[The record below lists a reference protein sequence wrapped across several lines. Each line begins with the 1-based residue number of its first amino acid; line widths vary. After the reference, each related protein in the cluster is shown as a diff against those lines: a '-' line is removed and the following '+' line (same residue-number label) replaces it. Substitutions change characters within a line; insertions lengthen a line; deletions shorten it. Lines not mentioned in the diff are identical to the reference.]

1 MPHALPRGG
10 RSAGLLYLVVV
21 LTGLFC
27 LAYVPAQLA
36 GADAHAALDNVVA
49 RQALFRQG
57 IAAFVVEQVAFLLLA
72 LALYRAFRDVNR
84 AAATLM
90 VAFVAMAVPLA
101 LAALSHRLQALS
113 LLTDADSAQLL
124 SQEQRQQLAHA
135 ALKAYRGGMQ
145 LVRVFWGLW
154 LLPLGWLVLRSRRL
168 PRVLGALL
176 VLGGAGYVL
185 DVSAELL
192 VPGYAAAWISGY
204 MTLPA
209 ALGEIGTCLWLLLFG
224 LRAGRTG
231 ASSPLAS

>member
-21 LTGLFC
+21 LTGFFC

-36 GADAHAALDNVVA
+36 GADAHAVLDNVVA

-124 SQEQRQQLAHA
+124 SQEQRHQLAHA

-185 DVSAELL
+185 DVFAALL
-192 VPGYAAAWISGY
+192 VPGYADWWMSGY

-209 ALGEIGTCLWLLLFG
+209 AVGEIGTCLWLLLFG

>member
-1 MPHALPRGG
+1 MAHALPRGG
-10 RSAGLLYLVVV
+10 RLAGLLYLVVV
-21 LTGLFC
+21 VTGFFC
-27 LAYVPAQLA
+27 LAYVPGQLA
-36 GADAHAALDNVVA
+36 GPDAQAVLDNVVA

-57 IAAFVVEQVAFLLLA
+57 VAAFVVEQVAFLLLA
-72 LALYRAFRDVNR
+72 LALYRGFKDVNR
-84 AAATLM
+84 TAATLM
-90 VAFVAMAVPLA
+90 VAFVAMAAALA

-124 SQEQRQQLAHA
+124 SQEQRQYLAHA

-145 LVRVFWGLW
+145 LARVFWGLW

-176 VLGGAGYVL
+176 VLGGLGYAL

-192 VPGYAAAWISGY
+192 VPGYADWWISGY

-224 LRAGRTG
+224 LRAGRRG
-231 ASSPLAS
+231 AALPPAS

>member
-1 MPHALPRGG
+1 MPHARPAGG
-10 RSAGLLYLVVV
+10 RLAGVLYLVVV
-21 LTGLFC
+21 VTGLFC
-27 LAYVPAQLA
+27 LAYVPGQLA
-36 GADAHAALDNVVA
+36 GPDAQAVLDNIVA

-57 IAAFVVEQVAFLLLA
+57 VAAFLVEQVAFLLLA
-72 LALYRAFRDVNR
+72 LALYRGFKDVNR

-124 SQEQRQQLAHA
+124 SPEQRQQLAHA

-176 VLGGAGYVL
+176 VLGGLGYVL
-185 DVSAELL
+185 DVFAELL
-192 VPGYAAAWISGY
+192 VPGYAAWWISGY

-209 ALGEIGTCLWLLLFG
+209 AVGEIGTCLWLLLFG

>member
-1 MPHALPRGG
+1 MQHALPRGG

-113 LLTDADSAQLL
+113 LLTGADSAQLL
-124 SQEQRQQLAHA
+124 SQQQRQQLAHA

-185 DVSAELL
+185 DVFAELL
-192 VPGYAAAWISGY
+192 VPGYAATWISGY

-231 ASSPLAS
+231 APSPLAS

>member
-1 MPHALPRGG
+1 MAHALPGGG
-10 RSAGLLYLVVV
+10 RLAGLLYLVVV
-21 LTGLFC
+21 VTGFFC
-27 LAYVPAQLA
+27 LAYVPGQLA
-36 GADAHAALDNVVA
+36 GPDAHAVLDNVVA

-57 IAAFVVEQVAFLLLA
+57 VAAFVVEQVAFLLLA
-72 LALYRAFRDVNR
+72 LALYRGFKDVNR
-84 AAATLM
+84 TAATLM
-90 VAFVAMAVPLA
+90 VAFVAMAVALA

-124 SQEQRQQLAHA
+124 SPEQRQYLAHA

-145 LVRVFWGLW
+145 LARVFWGLW

-176 VLGGAGYVL
+176 VLGGLGYAL

-192 VPGYAAAWISGY
+192 VPGYADWWISGY

-224 LRAGRTG
+224 LRAGRMG
-231 ASSPLAS
+231 AALPPAS